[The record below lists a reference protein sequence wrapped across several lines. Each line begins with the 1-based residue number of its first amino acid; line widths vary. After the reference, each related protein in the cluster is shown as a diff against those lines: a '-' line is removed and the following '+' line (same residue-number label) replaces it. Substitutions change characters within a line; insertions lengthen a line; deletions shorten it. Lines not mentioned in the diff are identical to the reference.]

1 MRSLVSMIHS
11 KNNNGFTLIE
21 VMVSVVILGLLLTPL
36 FIWHSG
42 NLGALVTSSNLVRRV
57 LAARNFMVDTY
68 SSLAPDTRATTMEKK
83 ITHPTTVLVYEL
95 KDKLRNPELAALK
108 GLCQEQVLIRW
119 QENGRTAKETSVAL
133 CYRKEERKE

>member
-21 VMVSVVILGLLLTPL
+21 VMISVVILGILLTPL

-42 NLGALVTSSNLVRRV
+42 NLGALAVNSNLARRT

-68 SSLAPDTRATTMEKK
+68 MSLMPDTRATTMEKK
-83 ITHPTTVLVYEL
+83 ITNPTTILVYEL
-95 KDKLRNPELAALK
+95 KDKLRNQELAALK
-108 GLCQEQVLIRW
+108 GLCEERVIMRW
-119 QENGRTAKETSVAL
+119 QENGHPAQETSVAL
-133 CYRKEERKE
+133 CYKKEERKE